1 MTDAANAVPPWLRS
15 ASALSWRLLVVGA
28 AVFFTWQVLQR
39 ISLVVLSVVLGLFPA
54 ALLWR
59 PVQALKRRGWRP
71 LLATWAVLIVS
82 FLALVGVGFLVV
94 PTLVDGL
101 EPIVAD
107 VNQAFEDLQVW
118 LVEGPLGLSQ
128 QQIDDF
134 ITQIGDW
141 AATLGP
147 GLLSGAAA
155 VLEVITGLFLALIV
169 VFFILKDG
177 DRAAARLQDRL
188 SPVSADRFARGGR
201 VAWTTMGTY
210 IRGLALVGLVDAVAI
225 AIGLLIVGVPLV
237 VPLAILVFLVSV
249 ATQWLNIQPQ
259 HNGGEISFI
268 GQNPRYGKSAT
279 SVHRKRPMREV
290 MAPTRTAPPKKW
302 AKKRRR
308 PQWRSRSGPRKYRSR
323 QPNTRPRALSSR
335 GAQVSSR
342 QTSPRNT
349 WAGTSTL
356 LLRTGMPVRSSSE
369 PNADI
374 PTTSAI
380 SHAIGFRM

>member
-1 MTDAANAVPPWLRS
+1 MDATNAVPPWLRS

-71 LLATWAVLIVS
+71 LLATWAVLLVS
-82 FLALVGVGFLVV
+82 FLVLVGVGFLVV

-141 AATLGP
+141 AASLGP
-147 GLLSGAAA
+147 GLLSGAVV

-188 SPVSADRFARGGR
+188 SPLSADRFARGGR

-237 VPLAILVFLVSV
+237 VPLAILVFLGAFFPLVGAFVSGLFAV
-249 ATQWLNIQPQ
+249 AVALV
-259 HNGGEISFI
+259 NGGPTDALIILIIIIAVQQLEGDVILPLVFGRTMQLHPLVVLLAIAI
-268 GQNPRYGKSAT
+268 GGVAF
-279 SVHRKRPMREV
+279 
-290 MAPTRTAPPKKW
+290 
-302 AKKRRR
+302 
-308 PQWRSRSGPRKYRSR
+308 G
-323 QPNTRPRALSSR
+323 LI
-335 GAQVSSR
+335 GAFLAVPVAAVIVAVNKELHPDSD
-342 QTSPRNT
+342 
-349 WAGTSTL
+349 STL
-356 LLRTGMPVRSSSE
+356 
-369 PNADI
+369 
-374 PTTSAI
+374 I
-380 SHAIGFRM
+380 SLAETIG